1 MAFTSSSSVVGL
13 TNLILPQE
21 KEEEEEEEEERRR
34 IDAELKERLKGAFDD
49 LDMEEEEEDES
60 SYYGSPPPRISQDD
74 MVTPG
79 QQVPGRPWSHRASR
93 YHDDMVTPG
102 GAGTRTIWSHRA
114 RYGRA
119 ERDGVDNRL

>member
-1 MAFTSSSSVVGL
+1 M
-13 TNLILPQE
+13 ILPQE

-102 GAGTRTIWSHRA
+102 QQVPGRHGHTGPGTGAQKETGWITGYNIGTK
-114 RYGRA
+114 
-119 ERDGVDNRL
+119 RLFS